1 MKEIYKIESI
11 DELQDAY
18 LIAEKNESRTTIESI
33 FTLFFSSSGEVIEIT
48 IVEQKTNNKSDDF
61 SRTTID
67 VFYSNNGNNIYL
79 NDTIALIWINDN
91 IDFNKL
97 PYLNADR
104 TIVSEILTNIKSRI
118 TNCVDNFVII

>member
-48 IVEQKTNNKSDDF
+48 IVEQNTNNKSDDF